1 MIGCFRADLAAFCL
15 TFRGLRIT
23 LYCETLEIQME
34 GFFAPLHLVIL
45 LFSAA
50 MVFGMPFLAGFFLG
64 RYVEAKRAKRA

>member
-1 MIGCFRADLAAFCL
+1 MLDFQRTSRHALVP
-15 TFRGLRIT
+15 
-23 LYCETLEIQME
+23 TLELQME

-64 RYVEAKRAKRA
+64 RYVEAKKAKRP